1 MRRRDLL
8 AAMASA
14 IAAPITA
21 KSATA
26 PAAQQRNEIMDIDIK
41 RAGSRP
47 SGKGPAEWFTG
58 AVRIDPLFQA
68 QDPAR
73 ANGAHVT
80 LSPAPAPPGIPIRS
94 DRR

>member
-21 KSATA
+21 KGATA
-26 PAAQQRNEIMDIDIK
+26 PAAQPRNEIMDIDIK

-58 AVRIDPLFQA
+58 AVRKIG
-68 QDPAR
+68 R
-73 ANGAHVT
+73 AHV
-80 LSPAPAPPGIPIRS
+80 
-94 DRR
+94 